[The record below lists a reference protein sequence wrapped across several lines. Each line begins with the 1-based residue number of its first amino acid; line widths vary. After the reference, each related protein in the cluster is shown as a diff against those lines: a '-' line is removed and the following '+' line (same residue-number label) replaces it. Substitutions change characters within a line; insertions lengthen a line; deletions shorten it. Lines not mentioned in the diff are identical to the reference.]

1 MNSKTITYFKIAV
14 VEISLWLIFVLQG
27 ANLDNVYFLFYLPL
41 LFTACFI
48 FVSPISREKLFNKYV
63 GINLHS
69 YINNIRIQKVLE
81 MKSNPKN
88 SQSLIS
94 IALDCGFN
102 SQASFYR
109 ALQQYRQNYPS
120 NM

>member
-63 GINLHS
+63 GYFFSFLLSSVTLWKIAIDNKMTVNWS
-69 YINNIRIQKVLE
+69 FVVESVLCVFG
-81 MKSNPKN
+81 
-88 SQSLIS
+88 LT
-94 IALDCGFN
+94 LF
-102 SQASFYR
+102 F
-109 ALQQYRQNYPS
+109 
-120 NM
+120 